1 MFGAV
6 FSMLSPE
13 TVFVMSNSTD
23 QNQVIT
29 QYLLGTLPEVERE
42 RLDESSVTSQE
53 FAEVLSASEKD
64 LIDAYVQGELSG
76 TILAQF
82 ESHYLASPIR
92 RERVEFA
99 EAFHVFA
106 KKQTALD
113 RSSNRGPADLD
124 LKRKSGWL
132 STLNIFGG
140 RYPALQ
146 WGLALATVVF
156 IAAGAFLLLQ
166 NARLRQQISL
176 EQAHRDE
183 LQQRETKLQKELE
196 QQRASQTAI
205 EQELAQ
211 VREERARMEEE
222 LKKPGQLPTNGTGTF
237 SFVLTPQLR
246 GGTDAKSVSIP
257 VNASRVT
264 MQLNL
269 EPNDYQTFA
278 VVLLDQSNHQEL
290 WRSGNLKPTS
300 RGNVRTLNVS
310 FSAGLL
316 KPQAYALKVSG
327 ISANGQSEVL
337 SDYPFKVVKY

>member
-1 MFGAV
+1 
-6 FSMLSPE
+6 
-13 TVFVMSNSTD
+13 MSNSTN

-29 QYLLGTLPEVERE
+29 QYLLGALTEVERE
-42 RLDESSVTSQE
+42 RLDELSVTSQE
-53 FAEVLSASEKD
+53 FADSLSASEKD
-64 LIDAYVQGELSG
+64 LIDSYVQGELSG
-76 TILAQF
+76 SMLDQF

-99 EAFHVFA
+99 AAFQVFA
-106 KKQTALD
+106 KKQTVFDDSTIHGQTDLD
-113 RSSNRGPADLD
+113 RE
-124 LKRKSGWL
+124 RKGGWL
-132 STLNIFGG
+132 SRLNIFGG
-140 RYPALQ
+140 QYPALQ
-146 WGLALATVVF
+146 WGFAIAAVVF

-166 NARLRQQISL
+166 NARLRQQMSL

-183 LQQRETKLQKELE
+183 LQQREMQLQKELD
-196 QQRASQTAI
+196 QQRASNTAI

-222 LKKPGQLPTNGTGTF
+222 LKKSGQFPASGAGML

-246 GGTDAKSVSIP
+246 GAGQTRSLSIP
-257 VNASRVT
+257 VNTGRVT

-290 WRSGNLKPTS
+290 WRSGKLKASS
-300 RGNVRTLNVS
+300 RGDNRTLNVS

-316 KPQAYALKVSG
+316 KPQVYALQVSG
-327 ISANGQSEVL
+327 ISANGQTEVL
-337 SDYPFKVVKY
+337 SVYPFKVVK